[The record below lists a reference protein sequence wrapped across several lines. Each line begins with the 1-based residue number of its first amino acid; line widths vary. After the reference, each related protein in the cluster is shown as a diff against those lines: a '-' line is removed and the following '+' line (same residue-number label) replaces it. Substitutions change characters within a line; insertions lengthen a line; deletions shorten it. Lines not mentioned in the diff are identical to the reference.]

1 MSWEFKS
8 PHPHFFMIVLKISN
22 ASELIASKLGKFLES
37 LTPAGLDQTTIED
50 MVLKKL
56 VQNLQAEGLKG
67 EVASVRGLDLAGK
80 ELVLQDQLHVRRHQ
94 TF

>member
-1 MSWEFKS
+1 
-8 PHPHFFMIVLKISN
+8 MIVLKISN
-22 ASELIASKLGKFLES
+22 ASELMASKLGKFLES

-80 ELVLQDQLHVRRHQ
+80 ELVLHDKLHVRKHQ

>member
-22 ASELIASKLGKFLES
+22 ASELMASKLGKFLES

-80 ELVLQDQLHVRRHQ
+80 ELVLQDQMHVRRHQ

>member
-1 MSWEFKS
+1 
-8 PHPHFFMIVLKISN
+8 MIVLKISN
-22 ASELIASKLGKFLES
+22 ASELMASKLGKFLES

-80 ELVLQDQLHVRRHQ
+80 ELVLHDQMQVRRHQ

>member
-1 MSWEFKS
+1 
-8 PHPHFFMIVLKISN
+8 MIVLKISN
-22 ASELIASKLGKFLES
+22 ASELMASKLGKFLES

-67 EVASVRGLDLAGK
+67 EVAAVRGLDLAGK

>member
-1 MSWEFKS
+1 
-8 PHPHFFMIVLKISN
+8 MIVLKISN

-80 ELVLQDQLHVRRHQ
+80 ELVLHDQMQVRKHQ

>member
-1 MSWEFKS
+1 
-8 PHPHFFMIVLKISN
+8 MIVLKISN

-80 ELVLQDQLHVRRHQ
+80 ELVLHDQMQVRRHQ

>member
-1 MSWEFKS
+1 
-8 PHPHFFMIVLKISN
+8 MIVLKISN
-22 ASELIASKLGKFLES
+22 ASELMASKLGKFLES

-67 EVASVRGLDLAGK
+67 EVPAVRGLDLAGK
-80 ELVLQDQLHVRRHQ
+80 ELVLHDQMQVRRHQ

>member
-1 MSWEFKS
+1 
-8 PHPHFFMIVLKISN
+8 MIVLKISN
-22 ASELIASKLGKFLES
+22 ASELMASKLGKFLES

-67 EVASVRGLDLAGK
+67 EVASVRGLDLDGK
-80 ELVLQDQLHVRRHQ
+80 ELVLQDQMHVRRHQ

>member
-1 MSWEFKS
+1 
-8 PHPHFFMIVLKISN
+8 MIVLKISN
-22 ASELIASKLGKFLES
+22 ASELMASKLGKFLES

-67 EVASVRGLDLAGK
+67 EVAAVRGLDLDGK
-80 ELVLQDQLHVRRHQ
+80 ELVLQDQMHVRRHQ

>member
-1 MSWEFKS
+1 
-8 PHPHFFMIVLKISN
+8 MIVLKISN
-22 ASELIASKLGKFLES
+22 ASELMASKLGKFLES

-67 EVASVRGLDLAGK
+67 EVAAVRGLDLAGK
-80 ELVLQDQLHVRRHQ
+80 ELVLQDQMHVRRHQ

>member
-1 MSWEFKS
+1 
-8 PHPHFFMIVLKISN
+8 MIVLKISN
-22 ASELIASKLGKFLES
+22 ASEWMASKLGKFLES

>member
-1 MSWEFKS
+1 
-8 PHPHFFMIVLKISN
+8 MIVLKISN
-22 ASELIASKLGKFLES
+22 ASELMASKLGKFLES

-67 EVASVRGLDLAGK
+67 EVAAVRGLDLAGK
-80 ELVLQDQLHVRRHQ
+80 ELVLQDQMHVRKHQ

>member
-1 MSWEFKS
+1 
-8 PHPHFFMIVLKISN
+8 MIVLKISN

-80 ELVLQDQLHVRRHQ
+80 ELVLHDQLHVRRHQ

>member
-1 MSWEFKS
+1 M
-8 PHPHFFMIVLKISN
+8 
-22 ASELIASKLGKFLES
+22 ASKLGKFLES

-67 EVASVRGLDLAGK
+67 EVASVRGLDLDGK